1 LTEQMLGLD
10 CLVAQEAGVRDH
22 GHVVIC
28 GHVVPSLKTDL
39 GVVDGQG
46 WGNDAAEAV
55 PVLNDVRYL
64 EY

>member
-1 LTEQMLGLD
+1 MLGLD
-10 CLVAQEAGVRDH
+10 GLVAQEAGVCDH
-22 GHVVIC
+22 RHVVIC
-28 GHVVPSLKTDL
+28 GHIVPPLETDL
-39 GVVDGQG
+39 GVVDCQG